1 MRIPRSATSFL
12 IAVEA
17 LAMVVVLVLC
27 VVHPWAAKPKNDLGN
42 HTEIVDNQNG
52 AQENTENLIGSVVG
66 SETEMESEIEEIKVV
81 FSEEVLAKVDAMTT
95 EQKVAQ
101 LFIITPEALTGA
113 DKVTVTG
120 NATKNAVN
128 QYPVGGLVYSNKNF
142 QNKTQVKNMLNG
154 VQNHYMAQFGTPV
167 FLMISE
173 QGGADSSPLATTLR
187 YTVEA
192 APSEIGATADE
203 QNAIQAAT
211 NISTYLK
218 EVGFNINI
226 APNVEVYSQ
235 DDSVSSIMVA
245 ETVSTFETKGI
256 STVLHTFTSDKT
268 GASEDDVLVY
278 KAGIDAGC
286 DSIMVSGATKEM
298 VHYLRANMQY
308 GGLLIHDGLATEN
321 IVAAVQA
328 GVDMMYCPENFVEA
342 YQAVL
347 DAVNAEEISE
357 ETLETAVARILTC
370 KGNLGSE

>member
-12 IAVEA
+12 IALEA
-17 LAMVVVLVLC
+17 IAMVVVLVLC

-42 HTEIVDNQNG
+42 NT
-52 AQENTENLIGSVVG
+52 QENTENLIGSVVG
-66 SETEMESEIEEIKVV
+66 SGTEIESEIEEIEEVEVV
-81 FSEEVLAKVDAMTT
+81 FSEDVLAKVDAMTV

-101 LFIITPEALTGA
+101 LFIITPETLTGA

-120 NATKNAVN
+120 NATKNALN
-128 QYPVGGLVYSNKNF
+128 QYPVGGLVYSSMNF
-142 QNKTQVKNMLNG
+142 QGKAQVKNMLSG
-154 VQNHYMAQFGTPV
+154 VQNHYMAQFEIPV

-173 QGGADSSPLATTLR
+173 QGGADSSPLATSVH
-187 YTVEA
+187 YEVEA
-192 APSEIGATADE
+192 APSEIGETADE

-211 NISTYLK
+211 NISAYLS
-218 EVGFNINI
+218 EVGFNSNI

-235 DDSVSSIMVA
+235 DSSVSSIMVA

-298 VHYLRANMQY
+298 VYYLRANMQY
-308 GGLLIHDGLATEN
+308 GGVLIHDGLATEDV
-321 IVAAVQA
+321 VAAVQA

-347 DAVNAEEISE
+347 DAVNEEEISE
-357 ETLETAVARILTC
+357 ETLDTAVARILTC
-370 KGNLGSE
+370 KGSLGSE